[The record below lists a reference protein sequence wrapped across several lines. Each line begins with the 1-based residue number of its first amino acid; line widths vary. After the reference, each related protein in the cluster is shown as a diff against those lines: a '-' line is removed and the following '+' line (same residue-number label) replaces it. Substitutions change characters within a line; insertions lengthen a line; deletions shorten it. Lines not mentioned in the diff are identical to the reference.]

1 MSRPI
6 HRHGKFIEIE
16 EGTWVRADTII
27 EITSADDE
35 GIYARVG
42 APSGQ
47 RSFKVHGA
55 EDAFDVLDAI
65 KAALQ

>member
-16 EGTWVRADTII
+16 EDTWVRADTI
-27 EITSADDE
+27 TGVASADD
-35 GIYARVG
+35 GSIYARVST
-42 APSGQ
+42 PSGQ
-47 RSFKVHGA
+47 RSFKVYGV

-65 KAALQ
+65 KAALR